1 MIKKAENFFSLAQSF
16 FIPFFILVLD
26 QLTKHLAGV
35 GLVFG
40 DSKPII
46 PGIFHL
52 TLVYNKG
59 AAFGL
64 FKGGTFFFTITSII
78 CIVIIILLCNNHSML
93 TKIFGLDVQNRI
105 VRFSLGLILG
115 GACGNLIDRLRF
127 SYVVDFLDFRV
138 WPVFN
143 VADSAITIGGILLL
157 IKIIKNSP
165 SMKN

>member
-35 GLVFG
+35 YLALG

-46 PGIFHL
+46 TGIFHL

-64 FKGGTFFFTITSII
+64 FRGGTFFFTITSII
-78 CIVIIILLCNNHSML
+78 CIVIIILLCNNHSVL
-93 TKIFGLDVQNRI
+93 TRIFGLDAQDKI

-127 SYVVDFLDFRV
+127 SYVVDFFDFRV

-143 VADSAITIGGILLL
+143 VADSAITIGGLFLLF
-157 IKIIKNSP
+157 KI
-165 SMKN
+165 MKKASKS